1 MRYLPDK
8 IAIVVSLGFAFIVW
22 LTIDPWFNSR
32 EAQHIGIA
40 FFILSTILL
49 HVVPQIMSN
58 FLSIVIALGFGLA
71 GWLIVDPWYNTKDE
85 RLIGIAI
92 FITIVIILQFR
103 PQLMGNLHKK
113 DDDQSDDGEG
123 DEPHPSRG

>member
-1 MRYLPDK
+1 MRYLPNK
-8 IAIVVSLGFAFIVW
+8 IAVVVSLVFGVAVW
-22 LTIDPWFNSR
+22 LTIDPWFTNK

-40 FFILSTILL
+40 CFILCGILL
-49 HVVPQIMSN
+49 HAIPQIMSN
-58 FLSIVIALGFGLA
+58 FVSILIAVGVGLA

-92 FITIVIILQFR
+92 FIAILIILQFR